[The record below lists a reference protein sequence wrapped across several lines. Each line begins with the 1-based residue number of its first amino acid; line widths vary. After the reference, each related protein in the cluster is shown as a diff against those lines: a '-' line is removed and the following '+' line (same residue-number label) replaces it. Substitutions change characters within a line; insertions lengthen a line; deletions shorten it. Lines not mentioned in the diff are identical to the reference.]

1 MVIGGGRGYRIS
13 TRLNVSQFNHAFCD
27 LRLNHLRQILPTSNP
42 NLAIPAEF
50 PVIP

>member
-1 MVIGGGRGYRIS
+1 MAIDGGKGYRIS
-13 TRLNVSQFNHAFCD
+13 NRLNVSQLNHAFCD
-27 LRLNHLRQILPTSNP
+27 LRLSHLRQILPTSNL